1 MRIDS
6 ITLVN
11 FRQYKNAE
19 ISFSKDPNK
28 NITIILGENGYGK
41 TTLIRAFIWC
51 LYPTTNIGFENK
63 VLLNSEVAEQMAT
76 NQEKDVVVTIK
87 LEHGGC
93 DYVITTKETY
103 TKTGANQIVGKKSI
117 TKMKKNNPNK
127 GDIFLTSVPDSRV
140 SNEIENILGSELK
153 DYFFYDGET
162 NKIESAAKRNKVQNA
177 ISKLMGIKRIETLK
191 DYFDPTRAQSV
202 VSYLDNDLKGEDID
216 VELYKE
222 ELDELKKDLERK
234 KDSIKTHE
242 SEINRIE
249 NDLYKKEAY
258 LDANQ
263 EILALQQEKKRLD
276 KSISRDKKDIDQ
288 SFNSICKDLSGPNM
302 PLLSKLQSYIYLKY
316 NLNDLP
322 NNTEFNN
329 EESLSYISEQAVDQ
343 LIERG
348 YCLCGAKITS
358 ENDAY
363 KHLIKAKDHMEPHDY
378 GRYLSSFC
386 SGEDVSVG
394 YSKNIEKTL
403 FNQIERYQELV
414 EDTENNEERLKDI
427 IEKIKGIPDVGQTQD
442 DIGNLKAKK
451 VEHETEIRYLSQDID
466 SIKNR
471 INKKDVDLEKVIS
484 KNKENILTNEC
495 KRYAKY
501 IYGMARIKVDKKKTE
516 VRKKLQEEVN
526 VAFNKMYH
534 GNRMIEI
541 TTDFKAK
548 TLTDNQELD
557 NSTGIETVKNFAYV
571 SGILRLIK
579 ESFGTENDAFEETID
594 EIYPLVMDAPFS
606 NTDEEH
612 ISRICAVLPDY
623 CNQLIMVMI
632 RKDYKIAQN
641 SIGDRIGKIYE
652 IDKISETHDSIRLLN
667 DYVDEKEEY

>member
-202 VSYLDNDLKGEDID
+202 VLYLDNDLKGEDID

>member
-63 VLLNSEVAEQMAT
+63 ILLNSEVAEQMAT

-103 TKTGANQIVGKKSI
+103 TKTGANQIVGKKAI
-117 TKMKKNNPNK
+117 TKMKKNNPDK
-127 GDIFLTSVPDSRV
+127 GDIFLTSVPDSRI

-202 VSYLDNDLKGEDID
+202 VSYLANDLKGEDID

-222 ELDELKKDLERK
+222 ELDELKKELEEK

-276 KSISRDKKDIDQ
+276 KSISIDKKDIEQ
-288 SFNSICKDLSGPNM
+288 SFYSICKDLSGPNM

-329 EESLSYISEQAVDQ
+329 EESLSYISEQAIDQ

-394 YSKNIEKTL
+394 DSKNIEKSL
-403 FNQIERYQELV
+403 FNQIVRYQELV

-427 IEKIKGIPDVGQTQD
+427 IEKIKGIPDVGQTQS

-451 VEHETEIRYLSQDID
+451 VEHETEIRYLSQDIEN
-466 SIKNR
+466 IKYK
-471 INKKDVDLEKVIS
+471 INKKDVDLEKIIS
-484 KNKENILTNEC
+484 KNKENLLTNEC
-495 KRYAKY
+495 KRYARY
-501 IYGMARIKVDKKKTE
+501 IFGMARIKVDKKKTE
-516 VRKKLQEEVN
+516 VRKKLQDEVN

-579 ESFGTENDAFEETID
+579 EAFGTENDAFEETID

-641 SIGDRIGKIYE
+641 SIEDRIGKIYE
-652 IDKISETHDSIRLLN
+652 IDKISETHDAIRLVN
-667 DYVDEKEEY
+667 DYVNDKEEY

>member
-63 VLLNSEVAEQMAT
+63 ILLNSEVAEQMAT

-548 TLTDNQELD
+548 TLTDSQELD

-667 DYVDEKEEY
+667 DYVDEKKEY

>member
-63 VLLNSEVAEQMAT
+63 ILLNSEVAEQMAI
-76 NQEKDVVVTIK
+76 NQEKEVVVTIK

-103 TKTGANQIVGKKSI
+103 TKTGTNQVVGKKAI
-117 TKMKKNNPNK
+117 TKMKKNNPNN
-127 GDIFLTSVPDSRV
+127 GDIFLASIPDSRV

-177 ISKLMGIKRIETLK
+177 ISKLMGIKRIENLK
-191 DYFDPTRAQSV
+191 DYFDPTRAQSI

-222 ELDELKKDLERK
+222 ELDELKKDLEGK

-263 EILALQQEKKRLD
+263 EILTLQQEKKRLD
-276 KSISRDKKDIDQ
+276 KSISRDKNDIDQ

-316 NLNDLP
+316 NLNELP

-329 EESLSYISEQAVDQ
+329 EESLSYISEQAIDQ

-394 YSKNIEKTL
+394 NSKNIEKSL
-403 FNQIERYQELV
+403 LNQIERYQELV

-427 IEKIKGIPDVGQTQD
+427 IEKIKGIPDVGQTQN

-451 VEHETEIRYLSQDID
+451 VQHETEIKYLSQDIE

-471 INKKDVDLEKVIS
+471 INKKDADLEKVIS

-501 IYGMARIKVDKKKTE
+501 IYGMARLKVDKKQKE
-516 VRKKLQEEVN
+516 VREKLQEEVN

-541 TTDFKAK
+541 TKEFKAK

-579 ESFGTENDAFEETID
+579 ESFGTENDAFEEMID

-641 SIGDRIGKIYE
+641 SIGERIGKIYE
-652 IDKISETHDSIRLLN
+652 IDKISETCDTIRLLN

>member
-63 VLLNSEVAEQMAT
+63 ILLNSEVAEQMAI
-76 NQEKDVVVTIK
+76 NQEKEVVVTIK

-103 TKTGANQIVGKKSI
+103 TKTGTNQVVGKKAI
-117 TKMKKNNPNK
+117 TKMKKNNPNN
-127 GDIFLTSVPDSRV
+127 GDIFLASIPDSRV

-162 NKIESAAKRNKVQNA
+162 NKIESAAKRSKVQNA
-177 ISKLMGIKRIETLK
+177 ISKLMGIKRIENLK
-191 DYFDPTRAQSV
+191 DYFDPTRAQSI

-222 ELDELKKDLERK
+222 ELDELKKDLEGK

-263 EILALQQEKKRLD
+263 EILTLQQEKKRLD
-276 KSISRDKKDIDQ
+276 KSISRDKNDIDQ

-316 NLNDLP
+316 NLNELP

-329 EESLSYISEQAVDQ
+329 EESLSYISEQAIDQ

-394 YSKNIEKTL
+394 NSKNIEKSL
-403 FNQIERYQELV
+403 LNQIERYQELV

-427 IEKIKGIPDVGQTQD
+427 IEKIKGIPDVGQTQN

-451 VEHETEIRYLSQDID
+451 VQHETEIKYLSQDIE

-471 INKKDVDLEKVIS
+471 INKKDADLEKVIS

-501 IYGMARIKVDKKKTE
+501 IYGMARLKVDKKQKE
-516 VRKKLQEEVN
+516 VREKLQEEVN

-541 TTDFKAK
+541 TKEFKAK

-579 ESFGTENDAFEETID
+579 ESFGTENDAFEEMID

-641 SIGDRIGKIYE
+641 SIGERIGKIYE
-652 IDKISETHDSIRLLN
+652 IDKISETCDTIRLLN

>member
-63 VLLNSEVAEQMAT
+63 ILLNSEVAEQMAI
-76 NQEKDVVVTIK
+76 NQEKEVVVTIK

-103 TKTGANQIVGKKSI
+103 TKTGTNQVVGKKAI
-117 TKMKKNNPNK
+117 TKMKKNNPNN
-127 GDIFLTSVPDSRV
+127 GDIFLASIPDSRV

-177 ISKLMGIKRIETLK
+177 ISKLMGIKRIENLK
-191 DYFDPTRAQSV
+191 DYFDPTRAQSI
-202 VSYLDNDLKGEDID
+202 VSYLDKDLKGEDID

-222 ELDELKKDLERK
+222 ELDELKKDLEGK

-263 EILALQQEKKRLD
+263 EILTLQQEKKRLD
-276 KSISRDKKDIDQ
+276 KSISRDKNDIDQ

-316 NLNDLP
+316 NLNELP

-329 EESLSYISEQAVDQ
+329 EESLSYISEQAIDQ

-394 YSKNIEKTL
+394 NSKNIEKSL
-403 FNQIERYQELV
+403 LNQIERYQELV

-427 IEKIKGIPDVGQTQD
+427 IEKIKGIPDVGQTQN

-451 VEHETEIRYLSQDID
+451 VQHETEIKYLSQDIE

-471 INKKDVDLEKVIS
+471 INKKDADLEKVIS

-501 IYGMARIKVDKKKTE
+501 IYGMARLKVDKKQKE
-516 VRKKLQEEVN
+516 VREKLQEEVN

-541 TTDFKAK
+541 TKEFKAK

-579 ESFGTENDAFEETID
+579 ESFGTENDAFEEMID

-641 SIGDRIGKIYE
+641 SIGERIGKIYE
-652 IDKISETHDSIRLLN
+652 IDKISETCDTIRLLN

>member
-1 MRIDS
+1 
-6 ITLVN
+6 
-11 FRQYKNAE
+11 
-19 ISFSKDPNK
+19 
-28 NITIILGENGYGK
+28 
-41 TTLIRAFIWC
+41 
-51 LYPTTNIGFENK
+51 
-63 VLLNSEVAEQMAT
+63 
-76 NQEKDVVVTIK
+76 
-87 LEHGGC
+87 
-93 DYVITTKETY
+93 
-103 TKTGANQIVGKKSI
+103 
-117 TKMKKNNPNK
+117 MKKNNPNN
-127 GDIFLTSVPDSRV
+127 GDIFLASIPDSRV

-177 ISKLMGIKRIETLK
+177 ISKLMGIKRIENLK
-191 DYFDPTRAQSV
+191 DYFDPTRAQSI

-222 ELDELKKDLERK
+222 ELDELKKDLEGK

-263 EILALQQEKKRLD
+263 EILTLQQEKKRLD
-276 KSISRDKKDIDQ
+276 KSISRDKNDIDQ

-316 NLNDLP
+316 NLNELP

-329 EESLSYISEQAVDQ
+329 EESLSYISEQAIDQ

-394 YSKNIEKTL
+394 NSKNIEKSL
-403 FNQIERYQELV
+403 LNQIERYQELV

-427 IEKIKGIPDVGQTQD
+427 IEKIKGIPDVGQTQN

-451 VEHETEIRYLSQDID
+451 VQHETEIKYLSQDIE

-471 INKKDVDLEKVIS
+471 INKKDADLEKVIS

-501 IYGMARIKVDKKKTE
+501 IYGMARLKVDKKQKE
-516 VRKKLQEEVN
+516 VREKLQEEVN

-541 TTDFKAK
+541 TKEFKAK

-579 ESFGTENDAFEETID
+579 ESFGTENDAFEEMID

-641 SIGDRIGKIYE
+641 SIGERIGKIYE
-652 IDKISETHDSIRLLN
+652 IDKISETCDTIRLLN

>member
-63 VLLNSEVAEQMAT
+63 ILLNSEVAEQMAT

-103 TKTGANQIVGKKSI
+103 TKTGANQIVGKKAI

-202 VSYLDNDLKGEDID
+202 VSYLANDLKGEDID

-222 ELDELKKDLERK
+222 ELDELKKELEEK

-276 KSISRDKKDIDQ
+276 KSISIDKKDIEQ
-288 SFNSICKDLSGPNM
+288 SFYSICKDLSGPNM

-394 YSKNIEKTL
+394 DSKNIEKSL
-403 FNQIERYQELV
+403 FNQIVRYQELV

-427 IEKIKGIPDVGQTQD
+427 IEKIKGIPDVGQTQS

-451 VEHETEIRYLSQDID
+451 VEHETEIRYLSQDIEN
-466 SIKNR
+466 IKYK
-471 INKKDVDLEKVIS
+471 INKKDVDLEKIIS
-484 KNKENILTNEC
+484 KNKENLLTNEC
-495 KRYAKY
+495 KRYARY
-501 IYGMARIKVDKKKTE
+501 IFGMARIKVDKKKTE
-516 VRKKLQEEVN
+516 VRKKLQDEVN

-579 ESFGTENDAFEETID
+579 EAFGTENDAFEETID

-641 SIGDRIGKIYE
+641 SIEDRIGKIYE
-652 IDKISETHDSIRLLN
+652 IDKISETHDAIRLVN
-667 DYVDEKEEY
+667 DYVNDKEEY

>member
-19 ISFSKDPNK
+19 ISFSKDLNK

-63 VLLNSEVAEQMAT
+63 ILLNSEVAEQMAI
-76 NQEKDVVVTIK
+76 NQEKEVVVTIK

-103 TKTGANQIVGKKSI
+103 TKTGTNQVVGKKAI
-117 TKMKKNNPNK
+117 TKMKKNNPNN
-127 GDIFLTSVPDSRV
+127 GDIFLASIPDSRV

-177 ISKLMGIKRIETLK
+177 ISKLMGIKRIENLK
-191 DYFDPTRAQSV
+191 DYFDPTRAQSI

-222 ELDELKKDLERK
+222 ELDELKKDLEGK

-263 EILALQQEKKRLD
+263 EILTLQQEKKRLD
-276 KSISRDKKDIDQ
+276 KSISRDKNDIDQ

-316 NLNDLP
+316 NLNELP

-329 EESLSYISEQAVDQ
+329 EESLSYISEQAIDQ

-394 YSKNIEKTL
+394 NSKNIEKSL
-403 FNQIERYQELV
+403 LNQIERYQELV

-427 IEKIKGIPDVGQTQD
+427 IEKIKGIPDVGQTQN

-451 VEHETEIRYLSQDID
+451 VQHETEIKYLSQDIE

-471 INKKDVDLEKVIS
+471 INKKDADLEKVIS

-501 IYGMARIKVDKKKTE
+501 IYGMARLKVDKKQKE
-516 VRKKLQEEVN
+516 VREKLQEEVN

-541 TTDFKAK
+541 TKEFKAK

-579 ESFGTENDAFEETID
+579 ESFGTENDAFEEMID

-641 SIGDRIGKIYE
+641 SIGERIGKIYE
-652 IDKISETHDSIRLLN
+652 IDKISETCDTIRLLN

>member
-19 ISFSKDPNK
+19 ISFSKDPHK

-63 VLLNSEVAEQMAT
+63 ILLNSEVAEQMAI
-76 NQEKDVVVTIK
+76 NQEKEVVVTIK

-103 TKTGANQIVGKKSI
+103 TKTGTNQVVGKKAI
-117 TKMKKNNPNK
+117 TKMKKNNPNN
-127 GDIFLTSVPDSRV
+127 GDIFLASIPDSRV

-177 ISKLMGIKRIETLK
+177 ISKLMGIKRIENLK
-191 DYFDPTRAQSV
+191 DYFDPTRAQSI

-222 ELDELKKDLERK
+222 ELDELKKDLEGK

-263 EILALQQEKKRLD
+263 EILTLQQEKKRLD
-276 KSISRDKKDIDQ
+276 KSISRDKNDIDQ

-316 NLNDLP
+316 NLNELP

-329 EESLSYISEQAVDQ
+329 EESLSYISEQAIDQ

-394 YSKNIEKTL
+394 NSKNIEKSL
-403 FNQIERYQELV
+403 LNQIERYQELV

-427 IEKIKGIPDVGQTQD
+427 IEKIKGIPDVGQTQN

-451 VEHETEIRYLSQDID
+451 VQHETEIKYLSQDIE

-471 INKKDVDLEKVIS
+471 INKKDADLEKVIS

-501 IYGMARIKVDKKKTE
+501 IYGMARLKVDKKQKE
-516 VRKKLQEEVN
+516 VREKLQEEVN

-541 TTDFKAK
+541 TKEFKAK

-579 ESFGTENDAFEETID
+579 ESFGTENDAFEEMID

-641 SIGDRIGKIYE
+641 SIGERIGKIYE
-652 IDKISETHDSIRLLN
+652 IDKISETCDTIRLLN

>member
-19 ISFSKDPNK
+19 ISFSKDPHK

-63 VLLNSEVAEQMAT
+63 ILLNSEVAEQMAI
-76 NQEKDVVVTIK
+76 NQEKEVVVTIK

-103 TKTGANQIVGKKSI
+103 TKTGTNQVVGKKAI
-117 TKMKKNNPNK
+117 TKMKKNNPNN
-127 GDIFLTSVPDSRV
+127 GDIFLASIPDSRV

-177 ISKLMGIKRIETLK
+177 ISKLMGIKRIENLK
-191 DYFDPTRAQSV
+191 DYFDPTRAQSI

-222 ELDELKKDLERK
+222 ELDELKKDLEGK

-263 EILALQQEKKRLD
+263 EILTLQQEKKRLD
-276 KSISRDKKDIDQ
+276 KSISRDKNDIDQ

-316 NLNDLP
+316 NLNELP

-329 EESLSYISEQAVDQ
+329 EESLSYISEQAIDQ

-394 YSKNIEKTL
+394 NSKNIEKSL
-403 FNQIERYQELV
+403 LNQIERYQELV

-427 IEKIKGIPDVGQTQD
+427 IEKIKGIPDVGQTQN

-451 VEHETEIRYLSQDID
+451 VQHETEIKYLSQDIE

-471 INKKDVDLEKVIS
+471 INKKDADLDKVIS

-501 IYGMARIKVDKKKTE
+501 IYGMARLKVDKKQKE
-516 VRKKLQEEVN
+516 VREKLQEEVN

-541 TTDFKAK
+541 TKEFKAK

-579 ESFGTENDAFEETID
+579 ESFGTENDAFEEMID

-641 SIGDRIGKIYE
+641 SIGERIGKIYE
-652 IDKISETHDSIRLLN
+652 IDKISETCDTIRLLN

>member
-19 ISFSKDPNK
+19 ISFSKDPHK

-63 VLLNSEVAEQMAT
+63 ILLNSEVAEQMAI
-76 NQEKDVVVTIK
+76 NQEKEVVVTIK

-103 TKTGANQIVGKKSI
+103 TKTGTNQVVGKKAI
-117 TKMKKNNPNK
+117 TKMKKNNPNN
-127 GDIFLTSVPDSRV
+127 GDIFLASIPDSRV

-177 ISKLMGIKRIETLK
+177 ISKLMGIKRIENLK
-191 DYFDPTRAQSV
+191 DYFDPTRAQSI

-222 ELDELKKDLERK
+222 ELDELKKDLEGK

-263 EILALQQEKKRLD
+263 EILTLQQEKKRLD
-276 KSISRDKKDIDQ
+276 KSISRDKNDIDQ

-316 NLNDLP
+316 NLNELP

-329 EESLSYISEQAVDQ
+329 EESLSYISEQAIDQ

-394 YSKNIEKTL
+394 NSKNIEKSL
-403 FNQIERYQELV
+403 LNQIERYQELV

-427 IEKIKGIPDVGQTQD
+427 IEKIKGIPDVGQTQN

-451 VEHETEIRYLSQDID
+451 VQHETEIKYLSQDIE

-471 INKKDVDLEKVIS
+471 INKKDADLEKVIS

-501 IYGMARIKVDKKKTE
+501 IYGMARLKVDKKQKQ
-516 VRKKLQEEVN
+516 VREKLQEEVN

-541 TTDFKAK
+541 TKEFKAK

-579 ESFGTENDAFEETID
+579 ESFGTENDAFEEMID

-641 SIGDRIGKIYE
+641 SIGERIGKIYE
-652 IDKISETHDSIRLLN
+652 IDKISETCDTIRLLN

>member
-63 VLLNSEVAEQMAT
+63 ILLNSEVAEQMAT

-103 TKTGANQIVGKKSI
+103 TKTGANQIVGKKAI
-117 TKMKKNNPNK
+117 TKMKKNNPDK

-202 VSYLDNDLKGEDID
+202 VSYLANDLKGEDID

-222 ELDELKKDLERK
+222 ELDELKKELEEK

-276 KSISRDKKDIDQ
+276 KSISIDKKDIEQ
-288 SFNSICKDLSGPNM
+288 SFYSICKDLSGPNM

-358 ENDAY
+358 ESDAY
-363 KHLIKAKDHMEPHDY
+363 KHLLKAKDHMEPHDY

-394 YSKNIEKTL
+394 DSKNIEKSL
-403 FNQIERYQELV
+403 FNQIVRYQELV

-427 IEKIKGIPDVGQTQD
+427 IEKIKGIPDVGQTQS

-451 VEHETEIRYLSQDID
+451 VEHETEIRYLSQDIEN
-466 SIKNR
+466 IKYK

-484 KNKENILTNEC
+484 KNKENLLTNEC
-495 KRYAKY
+495 KRYARY
-501 IYGMARIKVDKKKTE
+501 IFGMARIKVDKKKTE
-516 VRKKLQEEVN
+516 VRKKLQDEVN

-579 ESFGTENDAFEETID
+579 EAFGTENDAFEETID

-641 SIGDRIGKIYE
+641 SIEDRIGKIYE
-652 IDKISETHDSIRLLN
+652 IDKISETHDAIRLVN
-667 DYVDEKEEY
+667 DYVNDKEEY

>member
-19 ISFSKDPNK
+19 ISFSKDPHK

-63 VLLNSEVAEQMAT
+63 ILLNSEVAEQMAI
-76 NQEKDVVVTIK
+76 NQEKEVVVTIK

-103 TKTGANQIVGKKSI
+103 TKTGTNQVVGKKAI
-117 TKMKKNNPNK
+117 TKMKKNNPNN
-127 GDIFLTSVPDSRV
+127 GDIFLASIPDSRV

-177 ISKLMGIKRIETLK
+177 ISKLMGIKRIENLK
-191 DYFDPTRAQSV
+191 DYFDPTRAQSI

-222 ELDELKKDLERK
+222 ELDELKKDLEGK

-263 EILALQQEKKRLD
+263 EILTLQQEKKRLD
-276 KSISRDKKDIDQ
+276 KSISRDKNDIDQ

-316 NLNDLP
+316 NLNELP

-329 EESLSYISEQAVDQ
+329 EESLSYISEQAIDQ

-394 YSKNIEKTL
+394 NSKNIEKSL
-403 FNQIERYQELV
+403 LNQIERYQELV

-427 IEKIKGIPDVGQTQD
+427 IEKIKGIPDVGQTQN

-451 VEHETEIRYLSQDID
+451 VQHETEIKYLSQDIE

-471 INKKDVDLEKVIS
+471 INKKDADLEKVIS

-501 IYGMARIKVDKKKTE
+501 IYGMARLKVDKKQKE
-516 VRKKLQEEVN
+516 VREKLQEEVN

-541 TTDFKAK
+541 TKEFKAK

-579 ESFGTENDAFEETID
+579 ESFGTENDAFEEMID

-641 SIGDRIGKIYE
+641 SIGERIGKIYE
-652 IDKISETHDSIRLLN
+652 IDKFSETCDTIRLLN